1 MSNKLFKIVDGI
13 KPMSEEWK
21 AKAHDYLGQL
31 AIPYWSLGKLLDIA
45 EQISAIQ
52 ETLKPDVTKKYVVVM
67 AGDHGVVEEGV
78 SAFPQEVTP
87 QMIGNFVRNGASIN
101 VLSHT
106 VGAEV
111 IVADAGIVADTR
123 DLVEKGKILSFK
135 VGPGTKNMAK
145 GSAMTREEAIK
156 SIQGGIDIVENLI
169 MEQGAQL
176 IATGDMGIGNTTPSS
191 AIISVMTGKK
201 VADVTGRGTGVDDKG
216 LLHKIEVIERSI
228 DINNPDKNDPIDVLA
243 KVGGFEIGGIA
254 GVIIGAAYHNV
265 PVIVDGFISSAGAV
279 IAKALNPNSAGYMIA
294 SHRSV
299 EPGHSIMW
307 EYLGLEPVLDLKFR
321 LGEGTGAAMV
331 MHVVESATQVMN
343 KVLTFEAAGVSE
355 NV

>member
-1 MSNKLFKIVDGI
+1 MSNKLFNIVDGI
-13 KPMSEEWK
+13 KPFSGEWK
-21 AKAHDYLGQL
+21 EKAHEYLEQL

-52 ETLKPDVTKKYVVVM
+52 ETLNPDVTKKYVVVM

-78 SAFPQEVTP
+78 SAYPQDVTP
-87 QMIGNFVRNGASIN
+87 QMVGNFVKKGASIN
-101 VLSHT
+101 VLSKT

-111 IVADAGIVADTR
+111 IVVDAGIVADTK
-123 DLVEKGKILSFK
+123 DLVERGEILSYK
-135 VGPGTKNMAK
+135 VAPGTKNMAK
-145 GSAMTREEAIK
+145 GPAMTKEEAIK
-156 SIQGGIDIVENLI
+156 SILGGIDIVEKLI
-169 MEQGAQL
+169 VDKGAQL

-201 VADVTGRGTGVDDKG
+201 VSDVTGRGTGVDDKG
-216 LLHKIEVIERSI
+216 LMHKIEVIEKAI
-228 DINNPDKNDPIDVLA
+228 QINNPDRSDPLDVLA

-254 GVIIGAAYHNV
+254 GVILGAAYHKV
-265 PVIVDGFISSAGAV
+265 PVVVDGFISSAGAV
-279 IAKALNPNSAGYMIA
+279 VAKALNPNSSDYMIA

-307 EYLGLEPVLDLKFR
+307 EYLGLDPVLDLKFR
-321 LGEGTGAAMV
+321 LGEGTGAAMA
-331 MHVVESATQVMN
+331 MHVVESASQVIKN
-343 KVLTFEAAGVSE
+343 VLTFEAAGVSE